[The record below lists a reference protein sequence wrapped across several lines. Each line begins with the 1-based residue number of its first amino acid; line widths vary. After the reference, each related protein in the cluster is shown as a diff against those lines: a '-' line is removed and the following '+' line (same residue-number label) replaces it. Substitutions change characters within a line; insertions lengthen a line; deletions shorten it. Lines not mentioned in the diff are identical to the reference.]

1 MYLVED
7 LLTKVELRQL
17 EDAAEN
23 LLLEWSTEE
32 DLKTAQKN
40 RNLSPLGVQ
49 VSQVANIFAFVQY
62 N

>member
-1 MYLVED
+1 MED

-17 EDAAEN
+17 DDAAEN

-40 RNLSPLGVQ
+40 KNLSPLGVQ
-49 VSQVANIFAFVQY
+49 VSQVQSQIFLLS
-62 N
+62 NNKIR

>member
-1 MYLVED
+1 MED

-17 EDAAEN
+17 DDAAEN

-49 VSQVANIFAFVQY
+49 VSQVANIFAFV
-62 N
+62 